1 MEVFRRTI
9 LNVPTNIQNNVYFEQ
24 SENIVENTYI
34 TFLNAMLITSSKYDP
49 QMINICET
57 VRYFSI
63 YIIYYVFYVNLALS
77 LHFSIMG

>member
-1 MEVFRRTI
+1 MEVFRKRI
-9 LNVPTNIQNNVYFEQ
+9 LNVPTNFQNNVYFEQ

-63 YIIYYVFYVNLALS
+63 YIYILYNFLILFIYYILCILC
-77 LHFSIMG
+77 